1 MAPHLSNI
9 CVDALLRLRV
19 LYRRSPRTSRAMSR
33 ASHVRVYHGPPRLP
47 VAHVLTAGDAHLRVL
62 GNFRNMVR
70 CCMLPVAD
78 FLTDLFL
85 VEDGENT
92 CITVSFL
99 NSLDMLREGKAGQ
112 CETRL
117 VKTHC
122 GSPGVLPML
131 AFEAGR
137 LTGLVD
143 TCDRII
149 MFSDD
154 TAMRSELEPLGVRFV
169 SPHLFERHEQWWA
182 TRERELLAPSAAFAI
197 TPLVPECS
205 LMDAPCGGVP
215 PEIQGMD
222 MFADL
227 CLVKCEPRKPAP
239 LEEAPPILHEAKAP
253 VLPTPQPPPVF
264 STPQPP
270 PVVEAP
276 AAPPSPAAPPPPP
289 PVVEAPTSP
298 PSPAAPPPPPPVVEA
313 PAAPSSPAAPPPPPP
328 VVEAPTA
335 PPSPA
340 APPPPPLVVEAPAPP
355 PLVEEVTTEEEQEID
370 NGISAV
376 AEEHLAPPP
385 TKQPLLDNFE
395 DDDEEL
401 EQRSAMLARKNH
413 ETNVRLRELERII
426 EEEKRANDA
435 RNKEHQEVLEFRARM
450 REIVR

>member
-1 MAPHLSNI
+1 
-9 CVDALLRLRV
+9 
-19 LYRRSPRTSRAMSR
+19 MSR

-253 VLPTPQPPPVF
+253 VLSTPQPPPVF

-276 AAPPSPAAPPPPP
+276 AAPP
-289 PVVEAPTSP
+289 
-298 PSPAAPPPPPPVVEA
+298 
-313 PAAPSSPAAPPPPPP
+313 SPAAPPPPPP